1 MQPQSHICPDCSPR
15 PVWKFRL
22 LYLSSDL
29 EVLITL
35 RAILTS
41 LQVEIIAC
49 FDRESAILF
58 LKSEIPYDLLLID
71 LEWRGADAFKLARLV
86 RSLRH
91 RKQMTTLLMSAT
103 TLTDQM
109 DQLAR
114 KAGIHESVAK
124 THDLTETVGTIMRSL
139 EIMGKELEINA

>member
-1 MQPQSHICPDCSPR
+1 
-15 PVWKFRL
+15 
-22 LYLSSDL
+22 L
-29 EVLITL
+29 EVLVTL
-35 RAILTS
+35 RAILTN

-91 RKQMTTLLMSAT
+91 RKQMTTLLMSGT

-114 KAGIHESVAK
+114 KAGIQECVGK

-139 EIMGKELEINA
+139 GIMGRELEITD